1 MEMRSRQEQVYD
13 KTCLLTMTLRP
24 TQYHVYLMAKM
35 CHHALTDQHI
45 DRLIDATLIPQEDLH
60 DS

>member
-1 MEMRSRQEQVYD
+1 MGMRLDQVDD
-13 KTCLLTMTLRP
+13 KTWRLTMTLRL
-24 TQYHVYLMAKM
+24 TQNQVDLMAKM

-45 DRLIDATLIPQEDLH
+45 DKLIDATLIPREESY